1 MPLTDHEDI
10 KNIKTRSRLFKLISY
25 RIIIITLFLGITIFV
40 DLKKQDFAI
49 SQITLNM
56 VYIVA
61 LAIYFFSIVYILV
74 FKFIEDLTKNIY
86 LQMAV
91 DVILITALIFVTG
104 NIQIDYSLFYTLVI
118 IYSVIF
124 IGRKGG
130 LIVASVASIFYG
142 LFVNIQFHELVSF
155 VPSVKYYSVNQIDVL
170 NNLLLHIVSFYILA
184 FLASFVVEQEKKTR
198 SLLEEKESEFN
209 QLDLL
214 FRSIVESVYTG
225 VMTVDLQGT
234 IKTFNRAAE
243 EITGFPRSSIQN
255 LKVKEVFPGLL
266 PFLNEETMN
275 EQIKSRIEVVI
286 MGKAENDINLGL
298 SVSPL
303 KGKHD
308 KQIGNILIFQDLTKI
323 KQMESKLE
331 KSKNLAL
338 IGEMAAGLAHEIRNP
353 LSAITGSIELLK
365 QELQSDGTDRRLM
378 EIILRGKDQLESF
391 ARDFLLLSRPIPVVR
406 EPVDINQVVQEVLD
420 FIKLNKDW
428 AVKIK
433 ILKDLADDV
442 VALAN
447 KEQVRQIVNNLVI
460 NAIHAMEE
468 GGVLSIETKT
478 VTLDDQKEYAEIVIS
493 DTGCG
498 IEEKDLQRIFEP
510 FFTKKAKG
518 TGLGLSIV
526 NHIVDGYEGKIN
538 MESYVNQ
545 GTTCTV
551 YLPVNRE
558 KHTQEI

>member
-498 IEEKDLQRIFEP
+498 IEEKDLKRIFEP
-510 FFTKKAKG
+510 FFTKKTKG

-558 KHTQEI
+558 KYMKEI